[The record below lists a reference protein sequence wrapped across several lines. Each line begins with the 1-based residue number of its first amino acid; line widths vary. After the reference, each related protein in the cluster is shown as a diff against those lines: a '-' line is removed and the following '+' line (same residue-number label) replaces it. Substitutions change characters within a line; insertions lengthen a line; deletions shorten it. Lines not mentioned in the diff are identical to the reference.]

1 MWEASATVPTSSA
14 EAKGRNT
21 VVPDGVMNWYDAPM
35 PQALVTFDVTGTSLP
50 TMAQIPGLTGLMK
63 SELAGYGI
71 DSVGHFPSPYYLV
84 EVPSSYYIPPY
95 GYEWSSWRGD
105 GPYEFWDDLMVKS
118 FDDEPIVENVR
129 DVEVYTDN
137 HGIAAVTAVAPNK
150 MGGISITATADF
162 PDRFLKGKY
171 GPLTSD
177 DIEITWG
184 VVEFDPDFQ
193 GVPRVCE
200 EVEGCSVEFVNMTT
214 GATKPYKSAL
224 WDFGDG
230 TVPVEQLGAQAQ
242 QGQTITHTY
251 AKDGLFN
258 VKLTM
263 TDAND
268 VVAHQIEFD
277 YIMVGEGG
285 AGNAATWD
293 FSGPGCFPKH
303 LPDSFFGS
311 VQLGS
316 VTGVPDAVQG
326 VYYND
331 AGTWTFWAPGAPGTT
346 LATLVGGLSADYL
359 ICVTGASSWD
369 IPLP

>member
-1 MWEASATVPTSSA
+1 MMM
-14 EAKGRNT
+14 GRNT

-35 PQALVTFDVTGTSLP
+35 PQALVTFDLTGASVP
-50 TMAQIPGLTGLMK
+50 MAQVPGLTGLWK
-63 SELAGYGI
+63 SDLLGYGV
-71 DSVGHFPSPYYLV
+71 DANGHYLSPYYLV

-95 GYEWSSWRGD
+95 GYDWDSWMWDCSDRN
-105 GPYEFWDDLMVKS
+105 GPYEFWGDLMVKS
-118 FDDEPIVENVR
+118 YADQEPSLENIM
-129 DVEVYTDN
+129 DVEVYSDN
-137 HGIAAVTAVAPNK
+137 HGIAAMTAVALDTE
-150 MGGISITATADF
+150 GTITVTATADF

-171 GPLTSD
+171 GPTTSD
-177 DIEITWG
+177 DIDIQWG
-184 VVEFDPDFQ
+184 VVEFDPDFE

-200 EVEGCSVEFVNMTT
+200 EVEGCSVEFVNLTT
-214 GATKPYKSAL
+214 GATKPYKHAT

-230 TVPVEQLGAQAQ
+230 TAPVVDQAIQ
-242 QGQTITHTY
+242 NGQKVTHNY
-251 AKDGLFN
+251 AKAGIFD
-258 VKLTM
+258 VTLTM

-268 VVAHQIEFD
+268 VVAYQIEFD
-277 YIMVGEGG
+277 YITVGEGG

-316 VTGVPDAVQG
+316 LTDVPPAVQG

-331 AGTWTFWAPGAPGTT
+331 AGTWTFWAPDAPGTT

-359 ICVTGASSWD
+359 VCVTGVSSWD